1 MPRTAKPENLGPNR
15 WRIRWHDHAGK
26 RRSKLYTSF
35 DAAQRALRAHQATTD
50 EIRHGLRPKP
60 PEDHT
65 FDELATYWETHVLPT
80 KRSRKDDMSIVRA
93 HLRPA
98 FGPLLLRQITTERAD
113 AFISARAH
121 LAPFTVRNHR
131 ALLLAMLKK
140 AVSLG
145 WLARVPEVRAP
156 RIDPDDE
163 DDAPRLTQEE
173 IERLLVAAR
182 GLIWVED
189 PYSEIPHVLYAV
201 AAFSGLRA
209 GELAGLRWP
218 DVDLER
224 RTIHVRRS
232 YDGKTKT
239 RSSRRFVPVVDALL
253 PILKAWK
260 HRCPGSD
267 LDLVFPNRAGRTRG
281 KHDRVFRATLHKVL
295 DAAGFERPTIGR
307 HSHVICFHS
316 LRHSFACN
324 WRLNGGSLEALVR
337 VLGHTSQRMTE
348 HYANIGGYHRP
359 EHFRLFPDKG

>member
-1 MPRTAKPENLGPNR
+1 MPRTAKPEKLGPDR
-15 WRIRWHDHAGK
+15 WRIRWHDHTGQ
-26 RRSKLYTSF
+26 RRSKLCTSF

-60 PEDHT
+60 LEDRT
-65 FDELATYWETHVLPT
+65 FTDLATYWETHVLPT
-80 KRSRKDDMSIVRA
+80 KRSRKDDMSILRA

-98 FGPLLLRQITTERAD
+98 FGSLLLRQITTERVD
-113 AFISARAH
+113 AFVSARAR

-131 ALLLAMLKK
+131 ALLLSMLKK

-145 WLARVPEVRAP
+145 WLERVPEVRVP
-156 RIDPDDE
+156 RVDPDDE
-163 DDAPRLTQEE
+163 DDPPRLTQDE
-173 IERLLVAAR
+173 IERLLAAAR

-189 PYSEIPHVLYAV
+189 PYSEIPHVLYAT

-209 GELAGLRWP
+209 GELAGLRWA

-232 YDGKTKT
+232 YEGKTKT
-239 RSSRRFVPVVDALL
+239 RSSRPFVPVVDALL
-253 PILKAWK
+253 PILTAWK
-260 HRCPGSD
+260 RRCPGSD
-267 LDLVFPNRAGRTRG
+267 FDLVFPNRAGRTRG
-281 KHDRVFRATLHKVL
+281 KHDRLFRERLHKVL
-295 DAAGFERPTIGR
+295 DAAGFERPTDGR
-307 HSHVICFHS
+307 RSHVICFHS

-359 EHFRLFPDKG
+359 EHFQLFPERG